1 MTHYTFNSDPNELT
15 SFDGGASP
23 ETSGTFLKHFLDF
36 VRNTNS
42 GNSSDN
48 ASGSASTDTVSSVGG
63 TPAREPS
70 PESVPI
76 IPSIAQ
82 VRKVCAIQNLFVC
95 LCYSGFVCLFYSI
108 VWLGCIL

>member
-82 VRKVCAIQNLFVC
+82 VRKVCAIQDLFVC
-95 LCYSGFVCLFYSI
+95 LFVLFNCLVGMYF
-108 VWLGCIL
+108 VGC